1 MRIRVA
7 ALVSVLVVAAV
18 SAAVTTYFL
27 EFRKMA
33 YVHTL
38 EYPLIL
44 DGSSAPG
51 QNYLLPAGTTLY
63 YDQGFPEGFVRYRV
77 YVNVEGVKLEGRE
90 LADPTEISP
99 ISAYP
104 VGKAELLKLIR
115 EYPLTKNEL
124 GSILKSEYLS
134 KDDIKEVL
142 VEFSK

>member
-1 MRIRVA
+1 MRTRVA
-7 ALVSVLVVAAV
+7 TITFAVVVASLLAIL
-18 SAAVTTYFL
+18 AAYFQ
-27 EFRKMA
+27 EFHKMV

-38 EYPLIL
+38 EYPLML

-63 YDQGFPEGFVRYRV
+63 YDQAFPEGFVRYRV
-77 YVNVEGVKLEGRE
+77 YVNVDGVKLEGRE

-104 VGKAELLKLIR
+104 AGKAELMKLLR

-124 GSILKSEYLS
+124 GSILKSGYLS
-134 KDDIKEVL
+134 KDEIKEL
-142 VEFSK
+142 LAEFSK